1 MEYLIIIVAQIFGI
15 LFHNYLK
22 IKQIDDRRPDDTFWE
37 VMSVFYRENILTLIL
52 STIILA
58 FTVFVHAVVIYYT
71 DLRDTFYYYDLS
83 AAGLSLVLGYQG
95 QKIVYKALDKG
106 TAVVDRK
113 LDEKVK

>member
-22 IKQIDDRRPDDTFWE
+22 IKQIDERRDDDTFWE
-37 VMSVFYRENILTLIL
+37 VLNVFYRENALTLIL
-52 STIILA
+52 SAIILC
-58 FTVFVHAVVIYYT
+58 FTVFVHAVVAYYT
-71 DLRDTFYYYDLS
+71 DLRESFDYYDIS
-83 AAGLSLVLGYQG
+83 GAGISLILGYQG
-95 QKIVYKALDKG
+95 QRLVYKALDKG

>member
-1 MEYLIIIVAQIFGI
+1 MEYVIIIVAQIFGI

-37 VMSVFYRENILTLIL
+37 VMNVFYRENALTLIL

-58 FTVFVHAVVIYYT
+58 FTVFVHAVVGHYT
-71 DLRDTFYYYDLS
+71 NLHDAFDYYDLS

-106 TAVVDRK
+106 TAVVDKK